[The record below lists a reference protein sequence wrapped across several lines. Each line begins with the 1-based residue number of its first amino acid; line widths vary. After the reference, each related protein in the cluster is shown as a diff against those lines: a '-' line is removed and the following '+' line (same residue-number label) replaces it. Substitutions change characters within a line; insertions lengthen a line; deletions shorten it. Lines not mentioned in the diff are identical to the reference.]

1 LDNVGYDL
9 YHKGVSLAICRGG
22 ILISFLFAVLPRV
35 EAQELKKIHV
45 AIPAVTPAVT
55 TFAVAKDKG
64 YYREEGLDVELV
76 VMPSAVGTQALIGGN
91 VKFSTVGGASL
102 PPILRGAPIR
112 FLLASFSRPMFWLF
126 AKPEIRS
133 VADLKGKKVGISS
146 LGSGPDSLL
155 RDVLKKQG
163 IERDVLILPVGSG
176 TARFY
181 ALQAGSVDAA
191 MLSIP
196 AIFMAQD
203 AGYRE
208 LVSFVDQDI
217 VELQG
222 SILAPVQLL
231 ESEPALA
238 EKFVRGSLKG
248 FIAFRDNRAATIQIL
263 TRFLRL
269 KEDMVEK
276 IYDRFKPGM
285 TPDGTINEALQ
296 RKSIEHIVGR
306 VGVKEPPPLEKIFD
320 FSLTRKI
327 NDELR
332 AKGWRP

>member
-1 LDNVGYDL
+1 
-9 YHKGVSLAICRGG
+9 LAILR
-22 ILISFLFAVLPRV
+22 LVVLVLFSQLARA

-45 AIPAVTPAVT
+45 AIPAVTPSVT
-55 TFAVAKDKG
+55 TFAVAKEKG
-64 YYREEGLDVELV
+64 YYREEGLDVEFV

-91 VKFSTVGGASL
+91 VKFSTLGGASL
-102 PPILRGAPIR
+102 PPILRGAPMR
-112 FLLASFSRPMFWLF
+112 FLFATFSRPMFWLF

-133 VADLKGKKVGISS
+133 IGDLKGKKVGISS
-146 LGSGPDSLL
+146 LGSGPDSIL

-222 SILAPVQLL
+222 SILAPAELL

-238 EKFVRGSLKG
+238 EKFVRGSIKG
-248 FIAFRDNRAATIQIL
+248 FTFFRENRAGTIQIL
-263 TRFLRL
+263 TKFLRL
-269 KEDMVEK
+269 KEDMVGK

-285 TPDGTINEALQ
+285 TPDGTISEALQ

-306 VGVKEPPPLEKIFD
+306 VGVKEPPPLDKIFD
-320 FSLTRKI
+320 FSLTRKV

-332 AKGWRP
+332 VKGWKP